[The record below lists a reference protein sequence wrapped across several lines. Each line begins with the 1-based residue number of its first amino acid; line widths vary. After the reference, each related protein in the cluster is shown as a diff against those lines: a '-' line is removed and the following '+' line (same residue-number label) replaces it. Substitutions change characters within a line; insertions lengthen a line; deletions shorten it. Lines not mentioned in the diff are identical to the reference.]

1 MNCYTKKQQLNLTK
15 KAVTNK
21 STSPLM
27 WLIKIAT
34 EALGSTHSR
43 RQLKIYVICKAD
55 SEEPKNKSEFIFL
68 KRRLIWVFCNGYKV
82 QFSSL
87 LFCRWFIKYWNQK
100 RYLTDCKKKKKKN
113 RAGCHIGLF
122 RSGPTLLAWQSLQ
135 GLETECRFKQ
145 SIRRLVQVIVSC
157 PKSKLLFCGP
167 RVYFCMNPMQ
177 RPTDRCSDKSKKVP
191 YRKYEKGRSRLMCS
205 YAQSDKSILFIVHTY
220 KAWHSLCI
228 ILAVLLF
235 WVACAANLVAI
246 NLYEQNKVCLSQFK
260 FLVTSK
266 GL

>member
-1 MNCYTKKQQLNLTK
+1 MSSFCICKSKSCSHFFSNNTCEFSIVLTGIYGRFPISSNTRIIRTPLTVLKSSPENCSFSPNSHVFLSNSFLNSSNTWSAIHKLYMYSSLMNITYLEFPCAIRWKKMINMNCYTKKQQLNLTK

-87 LFCRWFIKYWNQK
+87 LFCRWSLNTETKKGFLPIV
-100 RYLTDCKKKKKKN
+100 KKKK
-113 RAGCHIGLF
+113 
-122 RSGPTLLAWQSLQ
+122 
-135 GLETECRFKQ
+135 
-145 SIRRLVQVIVSC
+145 
-157 PKSKLLFCGP
+157 
-167 RVYFCMNPMQ
+167 
-177 RPTDRCSDKSKKVP
+177 
-191 YRKYEKGRSRLMCS
+191 
-205 YAQSDKSILFIVHTY
+205 
-220 KAWHSLCI
+220 
-228 ILAVLLF
+228 
-235 WVACAANLVAI
+235 
-246 NLYEQNKVCLSQFK
+246 
-260 FLVTSK
+260 
-266 GL
+266 